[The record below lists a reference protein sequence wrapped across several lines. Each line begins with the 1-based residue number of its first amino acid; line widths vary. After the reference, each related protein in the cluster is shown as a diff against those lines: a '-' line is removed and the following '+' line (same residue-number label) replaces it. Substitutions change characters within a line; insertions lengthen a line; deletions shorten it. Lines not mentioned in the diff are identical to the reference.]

1 MEAEGDIMIAA
12 KHLLKLV
19 PFVVLAGALFA
30 ADQPPYDETA
40 DAHQQVA
47 SAIAEAA
54 KAQKNVVLVFGANW
68 CGDCRALNAQMHKD
82 ELAALIA
89 SNYEVVKI
97 DVGRFTKN
105 KDIAAK
111 YRVPLAHGIP
121 TLAVLDPGGSVL
133 YAMDQGQFSNA
144 RSMSYESIRDFFVKW
159 APKK

>member
-1 MEAEGDIMIAA
+1 MEAKGDIMIAA

-19 PFVVLAGALFA
+19 PLVFLAGALFA
-30 ADQPPYDETA
+30 ADQPPYDESA

-97 DVGRFTKN
+97 DVGRFNKN

-121 TLAVLDPGGSVL
+121 TLAVLDPGGNVL

-144 RSMSYESIRDFFVKW
+144 RSMSYERIRDFFAKW
-159 APKK
+159 VPKK